1 LSILNGRD
9 LPREGERSHGDAR
22 HHDGKKIVGTKEVPE
37 CIGQWLRDPDRRRAI
52 DVHDIEEEDE
62 DAGAGIGRGL
72 TAFFRRARI
81 GPGRRRSAPSNAH
94 GGELIDRL
102 KDPVFK
108 QLELVAPQIV
118 DRHAILRRRVGVDAN
133 VVCFGAKG
141 WPRLVL

>member
-1 LSILNGRD
+1 M
-9 LPREGERSHGDAR
+9 PREGERSHGDAW
-22 HHDGKKIVGTKEVPE
+22 HHDGKKIVGAQEVPE
-37 CIGQWLRDPDRRRAI
+37 CIGQRLRDPDRRRAI
-52 DVHDIEEEDE
+52 DVHDVEEEDE

-72 TAFFRRARI
+72 TAFFRSARI

-102 KDPVFK
+102 RHPVFE

-118 DRHAILRRRVGVDAN
+118 DRHAVLRRRVRVDAH
-133 VVCFGAKG
+133 VVRLGAKG